1 MIQNL
6 KGHSTE
12 NQVQFTH
19 HEGHYSALCVS
30 GGSATKSVKIAGVPL
45 QQISRLE
52 KTKANGAFS
61 IINLSILNIL

>member
-12 NQVQFTH
+12 KQVQFTH

-30 GGSATKSVKIAGVPL
+30 GGSATKSVKIAGV
-45 QQISRLE
+45 QQMSRLE
-52 KTKANGAFS
+52 KTKANGAFF